1 MASSAV
7 QRAPAADQ
15 TTPRKR
21 QLLAQ
26 LGAPLRGFISTEAGG
41 AGLLLAATLVALLWA
56 NLPFSDS
63 YESLWET
70 HLAITLNDWTLDFDL
85 REWFDQGLMALF
97 FFVIGMEVRREWS
110 IGELR
115 DRSRVTVPVIAGIGG
130 MIVPALLFL
139 LIAPGGA
146 AADGWGMVIA
156 TDTAF
161 LLGAMAIVGPES
173 PTQLRVFLLTL
184 SIVDDI
190 VAIAVIGIVYSGSL
204 DLVALAVGVVCLA
217 GIALLSEQRVWRGS
231 AYALLGLGLWLAAVI
246 SGLQPTIAGMAAGLL
261 ITAYAPSRERVEEAA
276 SRARA
281 FRQSPL
287 ASVAR
292 DAKRSVVRAVS
303 PNERLQELLH
313 PWTSYLIVP
322 LFALANAGVNLREG
336 ALGDALSSPLTWA
349 VVIGLVAG
357 KAVGI
362 STAAIGAVRL
372 GLGRLPEGVGEGQ
385 VVGGA
390 ALSGIGF
397 TVSLLIA
404 GLAFDSPQLRNEA
417 KIGVLLAAVLAVA
430 VGWIVFKLAAVL
442 RGEVSAG
449 LPTVL
454 KPPVDPARDHIRGP
468 VDAPLTLVEFA
479 DFECPFCGR
488 ATGMVRELRKRFGD
502 ELRYVLRHLPLV
514 DVHPHAELAAQA
526 MEEAA
531 AQGKFWELHDLLFDR
546 QNELEFEDLLGYASK
561 VGIDVEEM
569 ARALD
574 DERHAPSVRED
585 VISAELSGARGTPTF
600 FVGERR
606 HVGPYDAESL
616 AAELEASRSGL
627 AGSVGA

>member
-1 MASSAV
+1 
-7 QRAPAADQ
+7 
-15 TTPRKR
+15 
-21 QLLAQ
+21 
-26 LGAPLRGFISTEAGG
+26 
-41 AGLLLAATLVALLWA
+41 
-56 NLPFSDS
+56 
-63 YESLWET
+63 
-70 HLAITLNDWTLDFDL
+70 
-85 REWFDQGLMALF
+85 
-97 FFVIGMEVRREWS
+97 
-110 IGELR
+110 
-115 DRSRVTVPVIAGIGG
+115 
-130 MIVPALLFL
+130 
-139 LIAPGGA
+139 
-146 AADGWGMVIA
+146 
-156 TDTAF
+156 
-161 LLGAMAIVGPES
+161 
-173 PTQLRVFLLTL
+173 
-184 SIVDDI
+184 
-190 VAIAVIGIVYSGSL
+190 
-204 DLVALAVGVVCLA
+204 
-217 GIALLSEQRVWRGS
+217 
-231 AYALLGLGLWLAAVI
+231 
-246 SGLQPTIAGMAAGLL
+246 MAAGLL

-287 ASVAR
+287 ASVAQ

-322 LFALANAGVNLREG
+322 LFALANAGVNLRHG
-336 ALGDALSSPLTWA
+336 AFGEALSSPLTWA

-357 KAVGI
+357 KALGI

-372 GLGRLPEGVGEGQ
+372 RLGQLPEGVGEGQ

-404 GLAFDSPQLRNEA
+404 GLAFQSPQLRDEA
-417 KIGVLLAAVLAVA
+417 KIGVLMAAVLAVA
-430 VGWIVFKLAAVL
+430 VGWVIFKLAAVL

-574 DERHAPSVRED
+574 DGRHAARVRED

-600 FVGERR
+600 FIGDRR

-616 AAELEASRSGL
+616 AAELEASR
-627 AGSVGA
+627 AGSPVTP